1 MMGDDL
7 LEIPDDC
14 AIGFTF
20 FKMNL
25 IDWDEGTTGL
35 GLELEGGYG
44 RFLNRLYRR
53 GKPLPDD
60 DRFMSML
67 MRLSLRVWKR
77 IKAEL
82 IALNKIIVR
91 NGCLTNPRFERER
104 AERAATIRRQSE
116 AALEM
121 HAKRRSEH
129 HSTDSRQAESSEFEQ
144 RLAETSPKLPENMS
158 KKLNKINEADL
169 VEHVPI
175 RKKSL
180 EKEESSLRSDSP
192 PAEAVEEL
200 TPERM
205 IWGKCAQWLIR
216 KTGKP
221 DRQVKALIG
230 KWLKI
235 VTHVELLEHFRACR
249 DSGAD
254 PIPYLTAIVMR
265 AEKTLMERCRRENGR
280 IVAVNGFKQELET
293 LLGGRDLQRSLD
305 RINGNIP
312 QHIVGSNLEAKV
324 RSEIIK
330 LVDIEQSWERRST
343 NIRGNKPSTDELW
356 LDRQIA
362 DATRDGL
369 LV

>member
-1 MMGDDL
+1 MTAANEVCFFDL
-7 LEIPDDC
+7 FDSIVNSSASTAEKLI
-14 AIGFTF
+14 ALIIGRHFYPRREGAYPSRARVTQQASCSLPTF
-20 FKMNL
+20 KRAQPA
-25 IDWDEGTTGL
+25 L
-35 GLELEGGYG
+35 GAFFDIQE
-44 RFLNRLYRR
+44 RR
-53 GKPLPDD
+53 GKTTVYSPKPILVEEVEEAV
-60 DRFMSML
+60 
-67 MRLSLRVWKR
+67 LSLRKR
-77 IKAEL
+77 SARAPAHDDTGYQGDATSRDQSDTGVGIKM
-82 IALNKIIVR
+82 IPQK
-91 NGCLTNPRFERER
+91 
-104 AERAATIRRQSE
+104 
-116 AALEM
+116 
-121 HAKRRSEH
+121 
-129 HSTDSRQAESSEFEQ
+129 ES
-144 RLAETSPKLPENMS
+144 LKNLPK
-158 KKLNKINEADL
+158 K
-169 VEHVPI
+169 
-175 RKKSL
+175 
-180 EKEESSLRSDSP
+180 ESSLRSDSP

-280 IVAVNGFKQELET
+280 IVAVNGFRQELET